1 MLHVVSTAEDKL
13 WWVGGGGGGEGRHL
27 EALVSSRSWR
37 LVGPGTNWLLQK
49 LLSYLDSTHHRR
61 GGPQLLKIQNFDSEM
76 KEKKGPNMRRGV
88 TERDQ
93 EKNESKI
100 KERKKYTQKTELS
113 VRTG

>member
-1 MLHVVSTAEDKL
+1 MAA
-13 WWVGGGGGGEGRHL
+13 GGS
-27 EALVSSRSWR
+27 VW
-37 LVGPGTNWLLQK
+37 TNWLLQK

>member
-1 MLHVVSTAEDKL
+1 MKL
-13 WWVGGGGGGEGRHL
+13 LSAAGVGGWCW
-27 EALVSSRSWR
+27 V
-37 LVGPGTNWLLQK
+37 GTNWLLQK

-100 KERKKYTQKTELS
+100 KERKKYTQKMELS